1 MLKIGILGAAGIAP
15 AAVIAPASRRSDTE
29 VLAVASR
36 SLDSATAYAERFG
49 IERAYEG
56 YEAMLAD
63 ADITLVY
70 NALPPSE
77 HAKWS
82 IAALDAG
89 KNVLCEKPFALSTA
103 QAQAMVE
110 AASANGGRI
119 IEAFHDYYHPLS
131 GDARD
136 LVVGGEL
143 GELRHIEAEFFA
155 AIPFDPASLRHDPKL
170 GGGAL
175 MDLGCYPVH
184 WVRTLVREEPI
195 VVEATA
201 ELNALGADMNIS
213 AHLRFPSGTTAVV
226 SAGMGLVEGQR
237 NSLRL
242 IGSEGTAAY
251 TNVVF
256 PTGGHTIHTE
266 IQGISTDRTVA
277 GLATYDHQLQ
287 AVIEGLSSGCSLPT
301 EGRDSIDNLS
311 VIEAIYRMAGITR

>member
-29 VLAVASR
+29 ILAVASR
-36 SLDSATAYAERFG
+36 SGDSATAYAERFG

-56 YEAMLAD
+56 YEALLAD
-63 ADITLVY
+63 KDITLVY

-82 IAALDAG
+82 IAALEAG
-89 KNVLCEKPFALSTA
+89 KNVLCEKPFALTA
-103 QAQAMVE
+103 SQARTMVE
-110 AASANGGRI
+110 AASANGVRI

-136 LVVGGEL
+136 LVVRREL
-143 GELRHIEAEFFA
+143 GGLQHIEAEFFA

-184 WVRTLVREEPI
+184 WVRTIVGEEP
-195 VVEATA
+195 VVVDAQA
-201 ELNALGADMNIS
+201 ELNELGADMEIT
-213 AHLRFPSGTTAVV
+213 AHLRFPSGTTAMI
-226 SAGMGLVEGQR
+226 SAGMGLAEGQR

-242 IGSEGTAAY
+242 IGSAGTATY

-266 IQGISTDRTVA
+266 VQGISTDRTVA
-277 GLATYDHQLQ
+277 GLATYDHQLE
-287 AVIEGLSSGCSLPT
+287 AVIEGLSSGHPLPT

-311 VIEAIYRMAGITR
+311 VIEAIYRTAGTTR